1 MRAILKFQGYIMFEH
16 LKLSTKIGLGF
27 GVVIFLMVILV
38 VTGIVQMSFV
48 ESRLHKMNDINAKKQ
63 RYAIN
68 FRGSVHDRAIS
79 VRDVVLLSDGAR
91 LQAALDDIRRL
102 EAFYDE
108 ANANMNEMLKNPSLF
123 DNSERAILERLYKIA
138 SKTNSGYQKII
149 ELKKSWQVD
158 DAKKLLLDEVAGDF
172 SLWLKIINEF
182 IDYQEAANNKL
193 TKEVMSVVN
202 NFITIMLVL
211 SGIAILIAVIITLIT
226 ARSIVRALGAEPD
239 EVSRVIKE
247 VASGNLSKDYVSK
260 YPHSILSDAIIMKNK
275 LKEITISIRNASNT
289 IDERTN
295 ELIGTFAKVSDS
307 VGEQSKIT
315 TLSTKIVQ
323 GVVSGT
329 NEIMQMT
336 NDTRTNSQKATQ
348 ICKEGKE
355 DSDEVASKMQE
366 INVNVTKQVE
376 QILLLE
382 EKAKEISGAA
392 ELIAEITDQTNLL
405 ALNAAIEAARA
416 GTHGRGFAVV
426 ADEIRNLAE
435 RTGTATDEIAN
446 TIKQI
451 QEETQN
457 TVTLIKSGA
466 PKVQEGYE
474 LSNKVASMLV
484 DIYESSNDSTKKAGN
499 AAVMA
504 QKGVDSMSKLA
515 QNIKEIDSNSQETKK
530 DMQENAIQLEAMQ
543 KVAKELSDIM
553 KAFKID

>member
-1 MRAILKFQGYIMFEH
+1 MFEH
-16 LKLSTKIGLGF
+16 LKLSSKIGLGF
-27 GVVIFLMVILV
+27 GAVIFLMIILV
-38 VTGIVQMSFV
+38 VMGIVQMNFAK
-48 ESRLHKMNDINAKKQ
+48 SRLQTMNDINAKKQ

-79 VRDVVLLSDGAR
+79 VRDVVLLDDEAR
-91 LQAALDDIRRL
+91 LQVALDNIKRL
-102 EAFYDE
+102 EDFYN
-108 ANANMNEMLKNPSLF
+108 AASANMNEMLKDSALF
-123 DNSERAILERLYKIA
+123 NNEERAILGRLNQIA
-138 SKTNSGYQKII
+138 NKTNAGYKKII
-149 ELKKSWQVD
+149 QLKQSWQVD
-158 DAKKLLLDEVAGDF
+158 EAKKLLLNEVASDF

-182 IDYQEAANNKL
+182 IDYQEEANNNL
-193 TKEVMSVVN
+193 TKQVMLVVN
-202 NFITIMLVL
+202 NFVTIMLVL
-211 SGIAILIAVIITLIT
+211 AGIAILIAVIITLFT
-226 ARSIVRALGAEPD
+226 ARGIVSALGGEPN
-239 EVSRVIKE
+239 EVSKVIKE

-260 YPHSILSDAIIMKNK
+260 YPRSILADAISMKDK
-275 LKEITISIRNASNT
+275 LKQITILIRNASNT
-289 IDERTN
+289 IGERTN
-295 ELIGTFAKVSDS
+295 ELIKTFDKVSIS
-307 VGEQSKIT
+307 VDEQSKIT
-315 TLSTKIVQ
+315 SFSTKIVQ

-348 ICKEGKE
+348 ICNEGKE
-355 DSDEVASKMQE
+355 DSEEVAQKMQE
-366 INVNVTKQVE
+366 INANVAKQVE

-474 LSNKVASMLV
+474 LSNKVADMLV
-484 DIYESSNDSTKKAGN
+484 DIYESSNDSTQKAGN

-504 QKGVDSMSKLA
+504 QKGVESMSKLA
-515 QNIKEIDSNSQETKK
+515 KNIENIDITSQETKK
-530 DMQENAIQLEAMQ
+530 DMQENAVQLQAMQ
-543 KVAKELSDIM
+543 KVAQELSDIM

>member
-1 MRAILKFQGYIMFEH
+1 MFEH
-16 LKLSTKIGLGF
+16 LKLSSKIGLGF
-27 GVVIFLMVILV
+27 GAVIFLMIILV
-38 VTGIVQMSFV
+38 VMGIVQMNFAK
-48 ESRLHKMNDINAKKQ
+48 SRLQTMNDINAKKQ

-79 VRDVVLLSDGAR
+79 VRDVVLLDDEAR
-91 LQAALDDIRRL
+91 LQAALDDIKRL
-102 EAFYDE
+102 EDFYN
-108 ANANMNEMLKNPSLF
+108 AASANMNEMLKDSALF
-123 DNSERAILERLYKIA
+123 NNEERAILGRLNQIA
-138 SKTNSGYQKII
+138 NKTNAGYKKII
-149 ELKKSWQVD
+149 QLKQSWQVD
-158 DAKKLLLDEVAGDF
+158 EAKKLLLNEVASDF

-182 IDYQEAANNKL
+182 IDYQEEANNNL
-193 TKEVMSVVN
+193 TKQVMLVVN
-202 NFITIMLVL
+202 NFVTIMLVL
-211 SGIAILIAVIITLIT
+211 AGIAILIAVIITLFT
-226 ARSIVRALGAEPD
+226 ARGIVSALGGEPN
-239 EVSRVIKE
+239 EVSKVIKE

-260 YPHSILSDAIIMKNK
+260 YPRSILADAISMKDK
-275 LKEITISIRNASNT
+275 LKQITILIRNASNT
-289 IDERTN
+289 IGERTN
-295 ELIGTFAKVSDS
+295 ELIKTFDKVSIS
-307 VGEQSKIT
+307 VDEQSKIT
-315 TLSTKIVQ
+315 SFSTKIVQ

-348 ICKEGKE
+348 ICNEGKE
-355 DSDEVASKMQE
+355 DSEEVAQKMQE
-366 INVNVTKQVE
+366 INANVAKQVE

-474 LSNKVASMLV
+474 LSNKVADMLV
-484 DIYESSNDSTKKAGN
+484 DIYESSNDSTQKAGN

-504 QKGVDSMSKLA
+504 QKGVESMSKLA
-515 QNIKEIDSNSQETKK
+515 KNIENIDITSQETKK
-530 DMQENAIQLEAMQ
+530 DMQENAAQLQAMQ
-543 KVAKELSDIM
+543 KVAQELSDIM

>member
-1 MRAILKFQGYIMFEH
+1 MFEH
-16 LKLSTKIGLGF
+16 LKLSSKIGLGF
-27 GVVIFLMVILV
+27 GAVIFLMIILV
-38 VTGIVQMSFV
+38 VMGIVQMNFAK
-48 ESRLHKMNDINAKKQ
+48 SRLQTMNDINAKKQ

-79 VRDVVLLSDGAR
+79 VRDVVLLDDEAR
-91 LQAALDDIRRL
+91 LQAALDDIKRL
-102 EAFYDE
+102 EDFYN
-108 ANANMNEMLKNPSLF
+108 AASANMNEMLKDSALF
-123 DNSERAILERLYKIA
+123 NNEERAILGRLNQIA
-138 SKTNSGYQKII
+138 NKTNAGYKKII
-149 ELKKSWQVD
+149 QLKQSWQVD
-158 DAKKLLLDEVAGDF
+158 EAKKLLLNEVASDF

-182 IDYQEAANNKL
+182 IDYQEEANNNL
-193 TKEVMSVVN
+193 TKQVMLVVN
-202 NFITIMLVL
+202 NFVTIMLVL
-211 SGIAILIAVIITLIT
+211 AGIAILIAVIITLFT
-226 ARSIVRALGAEPD
+226 ARGIVSALGGEPN
-239 EVSRVIKE
+239 EVSKVIKE

-260 YPHSILSDAIIMKNK
+260 YPRSILADAISMKDK
-275 LKEITISIRNASNT
+275 LKQITILIRNASNT
-289 IDERTN
+289 IGERTN
-295 ELIGTFAKVSDS
+295 ELIKTFDKVSIS
-307 VGEQSKIT
+307 VDEQSKIT
-315 TLSTKIVQ
+315 SFSTKIVQ

-348 ICKEGKE
+348 ICNEGKE
-355 DSDEVASKMQE
+355 DSEEVAQKMQE
-366 INVNVTKQVE
+366 INANVAKQVE

-474 LSNKVASMLV
+474 LSNKVADMLV
-484 DIYESSNDSTKKAGN
+484 DIYESSNDSTQKAGN

-504 QKGVDSMSKLA
+504 QKGVESMSKLA
-515 QNIKEIDSNSQETKK
+515 KNIENIDITSQETKK
-530 DMQENAIQLEAMQ
+530 DMQENAVQLQAMQ
-543 KVAKELSDIM
+543 KVAQELSDIM

>member
-1 MRAILKFQGYIMFEH
+1 MFEH
-16 LKLSTKIGLGF
+16 LKLSSKIGLGF
-27 GVVIFLMVILV
+27 GAVIFLMIILV
-38 VTGIVQMSFV
+38 VMGIVQMNFAK
-48 ESRLHKMNDINAKKQ
+48 SRLHTMNDINAKKQ

-79 VRDVVLLSDGAR
+79 VRDVVLLDDEAR
-91 LQAALDDIRRL
+91 LQAALDDIKRL
-102 EAFYDE
+102 EDFYN
-108 ANANMNEMLKNPSLF
+108 AASANMNEMLKDSALF
-123 DNSERAILERLYKIA
+123 NNEERAILGRLNQIA
-138 SKTNSGYQKII
+138 NKTNAGYKKII
-149 ELKKSWQVD
+149 QLKQSWQVD
-158 DAKKLLLDEVAGDF
+158 EAKKLLLNEVASDF

-182 IDYQEAANNKL
+182 IDYQEEANNNL
-193 TKEVMSVVN
+193 TKQVMLVVN
-202 NFITIMLVL
+202 NFVTIMLVL
-211 SGIAILIAVIITLIT
+211 AGIAILIAVIITLFT
-226 ARSIVRALGAEPD
+226 ARGIVSALGGEPN
-239 EVSRVIKE
+239 EVSKVIKE

-260 YPHSILSDAIIMKNK
+260 YPRSILADAISMKDK
-275 LKEITISIRNASNT
+275 LKQITILIRNASNT
-289 IDERTN
+289 IGERTN
-295 ELIGTFAKVSDS
+295 ELIKTFDKVSIS
-307 VGEQSKIT
+307 VDEQSKIT
-315 TLSTKIVQ
+315 SFSTKIVQ

-348 ICKEGKE
+348 ICNEGKE
-355 DSDEVASKMQE
+355 DSEEVAQKMQE
-366 INVNVTKQVE
+366 INANVAKQVE

-474 LSNKVASMLV
+474 LSNKVADMLV
-484 DIYESSNDSTKKAGN
+484 DIYESSNDSTQKAGN

-504 QKGVDSMSKLA
+504 QKGVESMSKLA
-515 QNIKEIDSNSQETKK
+515 KNIENIDITSQETKK
-530 DMQENAIQLEAMQ
+530 DMQENAVQLQAMQ
-543 KVAKELSDIM
+543 KVAQELSDIM

>member
-1 MRAILKFQGYIMFEH
+1 MFEH
-16 LKLSTKIGLGF
+16 LKLSSKIGLGF
-27 GVVIFLMVILV
+27 GAVIFLMIILV
-38 VTGIVQMSFV
+38 VMGIVQMSFAK
-48 ESRLHKMNDINAKKQ
+48 SRLQTMNDINAKKQ

-79 VRDVVLLSDGAR
+79 VRDVVLLDDEAR
-91 LQAALDDIRRL
+91 LQAALDNIKRL
-102 EAFYDE
+102 EDFYN
-108 ANANMNEMLKNPSLF
+108 AASANMNEMLKDSALF
-123 DNSERAILERLYKIA
+123 NNEERAILGRLNQIA
-138 SKTNSGYQKII
+138 NKTNAGYKKII
-149 ELKKSWQVD
+149 QLKQSWQVD
-158 DAKKLLLDEVAGDF
+158 EAKKLLLNEVASDF

-182 IDYQEAANNKL
+182 IDYQEEANNNL
-193 TKEVMSVVN
+193 TKQVMLVVN
-202 NFITIMLVL
+202 NFVTIMLVL
-211 SGIAILIAVIITLIT
+211 AGIAILIAVIITLFT
-226 ARSIVRALGAEPD
+226 ARGIVSALGGEPN
-239 EVSRVIKE
+239 EVSKVIKE

-260 YPHSILSDAIIMKNK
+260 YPRSILADAISMKDK
-275 LKEITISIRNASNT
+275 LKQITILIRNASNT
-289 IDERTN
+289 IGERTN
-295 ELIGTFAKVSDS
+295 ELIKTFDKVSIS
-307 VGEQSKIT
+307 VDEQSKIT
-315 TLSTKIVQ
+315 SFSTKIVQ

-348 ICKEGKE
+348 ICNEGKE
-355 DSDEVASKMQE
+355 DSEEVAQKMQE
-366 INVNVTKQVE
+366 INANVAKQVE

-474 LSNKVASMLV
+474 LSNKVADMLV
-484 DIYESSNDSTKKAGN
+484 DIYESSNDSTQKAGN

-504 QKGVDSMSKLA
+504 QKGVESMSKLA
-515 QNIKEIDSNSQETKK
+515 KNIENIDITSQETKK
-530 DMQENAIQLEAMQ
+530 DMQENAVQLQAMQ
-543 KVAKELSDIM
+543 KVAQELSDIM

>member
-1 MRAILKFQGYIMFEH
+1 MFEH
-16 LKLSTKIGLGF
+16 LKLSSKIGLGF
-27 GVVIFLMVILV
+27 GAVIFLMIILV
-38 VTGIVQMSFV
+38 VMGIVQMNFAK
-48 ESRLHKMNDINAKKQ
+48 SRLQTMNDINAKKQ

-79 VRDVVLLSDGAR
+79 VRDVVLLDDEAR
-91 LQAALDDIRRL
+91 LQVALDNIKRL
-102 EAFYDE
+102 EDFYN
-108 ANANMNEMLKNPSLF
+108 AASANMNEMLKDSALF
-123 DNSERAILERLYKIA
+123 NNEERAILGRLNQIA
-138 SKTNSGYQKII
+138 NKTNAGYKKII
-149 ELKKSWQVD
+149 QLKQSWQVD
-158 DAKKLLLDEVAGDF
+158 EAKKLLLNEVASDF

-182 IDYQEAANNKL
+182 IDYQEEANNNL
-193 TKEVMSVVN
+193 TKQVMLVVN
-202 NFITIMLVL
+202 NFVTIMLVL
-211 SGIAILIAVIITLIT
+211 AGIAILIAVIITLFT
-226 ARSIVRALGAEPD
+226 ARGIVSALGGEPN
-239 EVSRVIKE
+239 EVSKVIKE

-260 YPHSILSDAIIMKNK
+260 YPRSILADAISMKDK
-275 LKEITISIRNASNT
+275 LKQITILIRNASNT
-289 IDERTN
+289 IGERTN
-295 ELIGTFAKVSDS
+295 ELIKTFDKVSIS
-307 VGEQSKIT
+307 VDEQSKIT
-315 TLSTKIVQ
+315 SFSTKIVQ

-348 ICKEGKE
+348 ICNEGKE
-355 DSDEVASKMQE
+355 DSEEVAQKMQE
-366 INVNVTKQVE
+366 INANVAKQVD

-474 LSNKVASMLV
+474 LSNKVADMLV
-484 DIYESSNDSTKKAGN
+484 DIYESSNDSTQKAGN

-504 QKGVDSMSKLA
+504 QKGVESMSKLA
-515 QNIKEIDSNSQETKK
+515 KNIENIDITSQETKK
-530 DMQENAIQLEAMQ
+530 DMQENAVQLQAMQ
-543 KVAKELSDIM
+543 KVAQELSDIM

>member
-1 MRAILKFQGYIMFEH
+1 MFEH
-16 LKLSTKIGLGF
+16 LKLSSKIGLGF
-27 GVVIFLMVILV
+27 GAVIFLMIILV
-38 VTGIVQMSFV
+38 VMGIVQMNFAK
-48 ESRLHKMNDINAKKQ
+48 SRLQTMNDINAKKQ

-79 VRDVVLLSDGAR
+79 VRDVVLLDDEAR
-91 LQAALDDIRRL
+91 LQAALDNIKRL
-102 EAFYDE
+102 EDFYN
-108 ANANMNEMLKNPSLF
+108 AASANMNEMLKDSALF
-123 DNSERAILERLYKIA
+123 NNEERAILGRLNQIA
-138 SKTNSGYQKII
+138 NKTNAGYKKII
-149 ELKKSWQVD
+149 QLKQSWQVD
-158 DAKKLLLDEVAGDF
+158 EAKKLLLNEVASDF

-182 IDYQEAANNKL
+182 IDYQEEANNNL
-193 TKEVMSVVN
+193 TKQVMLVVN
-202 NFITIMLVL
+202 NFVTIMLVL
-211 SGIAILIAVIITLIT
+211 AGIAILIAVIITLFT
-226 ARSIVRALGAEPD
+226 ARGIVSALGGEPN
-239 EVSRVIKE
+239 EVSKVIKE
-247 VASGNLSKDYVSK
+247 VARGNLSKDYVSK
-260 YPHSILSDAIIMKNK
+260 YPRSILADAISMKDK
-275 LKEITISIRNASNT
+275 LKQITILIRNASNT
-289 IDERTN
+289 IGERTN
-295 ELIGTFAKVSDS
+295 ELIKTFDKVSIS
-307 VGEQSKIT
+307 VDEQSKIT
-315 TLSTKIVQ
+315 SFSTKIVQ

-348 ICKEGKE
+348 ICNEGKE
-355 DSDEVASKMQE
+355 DSEEVAQKMQE
-366 INVNVTKQVE
+366 INANVAKQVE

-474 LSNKVASMLV
+474 LSNKVADMLV
-484 DIYESSNDSTKKAGN
+484 DIYESSNDSTQKAGN

-504 QKGVDSMSKLA
+504 QKGVESMSKLA
-515 QNIKEIDSNSQETKK
+515 KNIENIDITSQETKK
-530 DMQENAIQLEAMQ
+530 DMQENAVQLQAMQ
-543 KVAKELSDIM
+543 KVAQELSDIM

>member
-1 MRAILKFQGYIMFEH
+1 MFEH
-16 LKLSTKIGLGF
+16 LKLSSKIGLGF
-27 GVVIFLMVILV
+27 GAVIFLMIILV
-38 VTGIVQMSFV
+38 VMGIVQMNFAK
-48 ESRLHKMNDINAKKQ
+48 SRLHTMNDINTKKQ

-79 VRDVVLLSDGAR
+79 VRDVVLLDDEAR
-91 LQAALDDIRRL
+91 LQAALDDIKRL
-102 EAFYDE
+102 EDFYN
-108 ANANMNEMLKNPSLF
+108 AASANMNEMLKDSALF
-123 DNSERAILERLYKIA
+123 NNEERAILGRLNQIA
-138 SKTNSGYQKII
+138 NKTNAGYKKII
-149 ELKKSWQVD
+149 QLKQSWQVD
-158 DAKKLLLDEVAGDF
+158 EAKKLLLNEVASDF

-182 IDYQEAANNKL
+182 IDYQEEANNNL
-193 TKEVMSVVN
+193 TKQVMLVVN
-202 NFITIMLVL
+202 NFVTIMLVL
-211 SGIAILIAVIITLIT
+211 AGIAILIAVIITLFT
-226 ARSIVRALGAEPD
+226 ARGIVSALGGEPN

-260 YPHSILSDAIIMKNK
+260 YPRSILADAISMKDK
-275 LKEITISIRNASNT
+275 LKQITILIRNASNT
-289 IDERTN
+289 IGERTN
-295 ELIGTFAKVSDS
+295 ELIKTFDKVSIS
-307 VGEQSKIT
+307 VDEQSKIT
-315 TLSTKIVQ
+315 SFSTKIVQ

-348 ICKEGKE
+348 ICNEGKE
-355 DSDEVASKMQE
+355 DSEEVAQKMQE
-366 INVNVTKQVE
+366 INANVAKQVE

-474 LSNKVASMLV
+474 LSNKVADMLV
-484 DIYESSNDSTKKAGN
+484 DIYESSNDSTQKAGN

-504 QKGVDSMSKLA
+504 QKGVESMSKLA
-515 QNIKEIDSNSQETKK
+515 KNIENIDITSQETKK
-530 DMQENAIQLEAMQ
+530 DMQENAVQLQAMQ
-543 KVAKELSDIM
+543 KVAQELSDIM

>member
-1 MRAILKFQGYIMFEH
+1 MFEH
-16 LKLSTKIGLGF
+16 LKLSSKIGLGF
-27 GVVIFLMVILV
+27 GAVIFLMIILV
-38 VTGIVQMSFV
+38 VMGIVQMSFAK
-48 ESRLHKMNDINAKKQ
+48 SRLHTMNDINAKKQ

-79 VRDVVLLSDGAR
+79 VRDVVLLDDEAR
-91 LQAALDDIRRL
+91 LQAALDDIKRL
-102 EAFYDE
+102 EDFYN
-108 ANANMNEMLKNPSLF
+108 AASANMNEMLKDSALF
-123 DNSERAILERLYKIA
+123 NNEERAILGRLNQIA
-138 SKTNSGYQKII
+138 NKTNAGYKKII
-149 ELKKSWQVD
+149 QLKQSWQVD
-158 DAKKLLLDEVAGDF
+158 EAKKLLLNEVASDF

-182 IDYQEAANNKL
+182 IDYQEEANNNL
-193 TKEVMSVVN
+193 TKQVMLVVN
-202 NFITIMLVL
+202 NFVTIMLVL
-211 SGIAILIAVIITLIT
+211 AGIAILIAVIITLFT
-226 ARSIVRALGAEPD
+226 ARGIVSALGGEPN
-239 EVSRVIKE
+239 EVSKVIKE

-260 YPHSILSDAIIMKNK
+260 YPRSILADAISMKDK
-275 LKEITISIRNASNT
+275 LKQITILIRNASNT
-289 IDERTN
+289 IGERTN
-295 ELIGTFAKVSDS
+295 ELIKTFDKVSIS
-307 VGEQSKIT
+307 VDEQSKIT
-315 TLSTKIVQ
+315 SFSTKIVQ

-348 ICKEGKE
+348 ICNEGKE
-355 DSDEVASKMQE
+355 DSEEVAQKMQE
-366 INVNVTKQVE
+366 INANVAKQVE

-382 EKAKEISGAA
+382 EKAKEISGAT

-474 LSNKVASMLV
+474 LSNKVADMLV
-484 DIYESSNDSTKKAGN
+484 DIYESSNDSTQKAGN

-504 QKGVDSMSKLA
+504 QKGVESMSKLA
-515 QNIKEIDSNSQETKK
+515 KNIENIDITSQETKK
-530 DMQENAIQLEAMQ
+530 DMQENAAQLQAMQ
-543 KVAKELSDIM
+543 KVAQELSDIM

>member
-1 MRAILKFQGYIMFEH
+1 MFEH
-16 LKLSTKIGLGF
+16 LKLSSKIGLGF
-27 GVVIFLMVILV
+27 GAVIFLMIILV
-38 VTGIVQMSFV
+38 VMGIVQMNFAK
-48 ESRLHKMNDINAKKQ
+48 SRLQTMNDINAKKQ

-79 VRDVVLLSDGAR
+79 VRDVVLLDDEAR
-91 LQAALDDIRRL
+91 LQAALDNIKRL
-102 EAFYDE
+102 EDFYN
-108 ANANMNEMLKNPSLF
+108 AASANMNEMLKDSALF
-123 DNSERAILERLYKIA
+123 NNEERAILGRLNQIA
-138 SKTNSGYQKII
+138 NKTNAGYKKII
-149 ELKKSWQVD
+149 QLKQSWQVD
-158 DAKKLLLDEVAGDF
+158 EAKKLLLNEVASDF

-182 IDYQEAANNKL
+182 IDYQEEANNNL
-193 TKEVMSVVN
+193 TKQVMLVVN
-202 NFITIMLVL
+202 NFVTIMLVL
-211 SGIAILIAVIITLIT
+211 AGIAILIAVIITLFT
-226 ARSIVRALGAEPD
+226 ARGIVSALGGEPN
-239 EVSRVIKE
+239 EVSKVIKE

-260 YPHSILSDAIIMKNK
+260 YPRSILADAISMKDK
-275 LKEITISIRNASNT
+275 LKQITILIRNASNT
-289 IDERTN
+289 IGERTN
-295 ELIGTFAKVSDS
+295 ELIKTFDKVSIS
-307 VGEQSKIT
+307 VDEQSKIT
-315 TLSTKIVQ
+315 SFSTKIVQ

-348 ICKEGKE
+348 ICNEGKE
-355 DSDEVASKMQE
+355 DSEEVAQKMQE
-366 INVNVTKQVE
+366 INANVAKQVE

-382 EKAKEISGAA
+382 EKAKEISGAT

-474 LSNKVASMLV
+474 LSNKVADMLV
-484 DIYESSNDSTKKAGN
+484 DIYESSNDSTQKAGN

-504 QKGVDSMSKLA
+504 QKGVESMNKLA
-515 QNIKEIDSNSQETKK
+515 KNIENIDITSQETKK
-530 DMQENAIQLEAMQ
+530 DMQENAVQLQAMQ
-543 KVAKELSDIM
+543 KVAQELSDIM

>member
-1 MRAILKFQGYIMFEH
+1 MFEH
-16 LKLSTKIGLGF
+16 LKLSSKIGLGF
-27 GVVIFLMVILV
+27 GAVIFLMIILV
-38 VTGIVQMSFV
+38 VMGIVQMNFAK
-48 ESRLHKMNDINAKKQ
+48 SRLHTMNDINAKKQ

-79 VRDVVLLSDGAR
+79 VRDVVLLDDEAR
-91 LQAALDDIRRL
+91 LQAALDNIKRL
-102 EAFYDE
+102 EDFYN
-108 ANANMNEMLKNPSLF
+108 AASANMNEMLKDSALF
-123 DNSERAILERLYKIA
+123 NNEERAILGRLNQIA
-138 SKTNSGYQKII
+138 NKTNAGYKKII
-149 ELKKSWQVD
+149 QLKQSWQVD
-158 DAKKLLLDEVAGDF
+158 EAKKLLLNEVASDF

-182 IDYQEAANNKL
+182 IDYQEEANNNL
-193 TKEVMSVVN
+193 TKQVMLVVN
-202 NFITIMLVL
+202 NFVTIMLVL
-211 SGIAILIAVIITLIT
+211 AGIAILIAVIITLFT
-226 ARSIVRALGAEPD
+226 ARGIVSALGGEPN
-239 EVSRVIKE
+239 EVSKVIKE
-247 VASGNLSKDYVSK
+247 VASGNLSKDYASK
-260 YPHSILSDAIIMKNK
+260 YPRSILADAISMKDK
-275 LKEITISIRNASNT
+275 LKQITILIRNASNT
-289 IDERTN
+289 IGERTN
-295 ELIGTFAKVSDS
+295 ELIKTFDKVSIS
-307 VGEQSKIT
+307 VDEQSKIT
-315 TLSTKIVQ
+315 SFSTKIVQ

-348 ICKEGKE
+348 ICNEGKE
-355 DSDEVASKMQE
+355 DSEEVAQKMQE
-366 INVNVTKQVE
+366 INANVAKQVE

-474 LSNKVASMLV
+474 LSNKVADMLV
-484 DIYESSNDSTKKAGN
+484 DIYESSNDSTQKAGN

-504 QKGVDSMSKLA
+504 QKGVESMSKLA
-515 QNIKEIDSNSQETKK
+515 KNIENIDITSQETKK
-530 DMQENAIQLEAMQ
+530 DMQENAVQLQAMQ
-543 KVAKELSDIM
+543 KVAQELSDIM

>member
-1 MRAILKFQGYIMFEH
+1 MFEH
-16 LKLSTKIGLGF
+16 LKLSSKIGLGF
-27 GVVIFLMVILV
+27 GAVIFLMIILV
-38 VTGIVQMSFV
+38 VMGIVQMNFAK
-48 ESRLHKMNDINAKKQ
+48 SRLQTMNDINAKKQ

-79 VRDVVLLSDGAR
+79 VRDVVLLDDEAR
-91 LQAALDDIRRL
+91 LQAALDDIKRL
-102 EAFYDE
+102 EDFYN
-108 ANANMNEMLKNPSLF
+108 AASANMNEMLKDSALF
-123 DNSERAILERLYKIA
+123 NNEERAILGRLNQIA
-138 SKTNSGYQKII
+138 NKTNAGYKKII
-149 ELKKSWQVD
+149 QLKQSWQVD
-158 DAKKLLLDEVAGDF
+158 EAKKLMLNEVASDF

-182 IDYQEAANNKL
+182 IDYQEEANNNL
-193 TKEVMSVVN
+193 TKQVMRVVN
-202 NFITIMLVL
+202 NFVTIMLVL
-211 SGIAILIAVIITLIT
+211 AGIAILIAVIITLFT
-226 ARSIVRALGAEPD
+226 ARGIVSALGGEPN
-239 EVSRVIKE
+239 EVSKVIKE

-260 YPHSILSDAIIMKNK
+260 YPRSILADAISMKDK
-275 LKEITISIRNASNT
+275 LKQITILIRNASNT
-289 IDERTN
+289 IGERTN
-295 ELIGTFAKVSDS
+295 ELIKTFDKVSIS
-307 VGEQSKIT
+307 VDEQSKIT
-315 TLSTKIVQ
+315 SFSTKIVQ

-348 ICKEGKE
+348 ICNEGKE
-355 DSDEVASKMQE
+355 DSEEVAQKMQE
-366 INVNVTKQVE
+366 INANVAKQVD

-474 LSNKVASMLV
+474 LSNKVADMLV
-484 DIYESSNDSTKKAGN
+484 DIYESSNDSTQKAGN

-504 QKGVDSMSKLA
+504 QKGVESMSKLA
-515 QNIKEIDSNSQETKK
+515 KNIENIDITSQETKK
-530 DMQENAIQLEAMQ
+530 DMQENAVQLQAMQ
-543 KVAKELSDIM
+543 KVAQELSDIM

>member
-1 MRAILKFQGYIMFEH
+1 MFEH
-16 LKLSTKIGLGF
+16 LKLSSKIGLGF
-27 GVVIFLMVILV
+27 GAVIFLMIILV
-38 VTGIVQMSFV
+38 VMGIVQMSFAK
-48 ESRLHKMNDINAKKQ
+48 SRLHTMNDINAKKQ

-79 VRDVVLLSDGAR
+79 VRDVVLLDDEAR
-91 LQAALDDIRRL
+91 LQAALDNIKRL
-102 EAFYDE
+102 EDFYN
-108 ANANMNEMLKNPSLF
+108 AASANMNEMLKDSALF
-123 DNSERAILERLYKIA
+123 NNEERAILGRLNQIA
-138 SKTNSGYQKII
+138 NKTNAGYKKII
-149 ELKKSWQVD
+149 QLKQSWQVD
-158 DAKKLLLDEVAGDF
+158 EAKKLLLNEVASDF

-182 IDYQEAANNKL
+182 IDYQEEANNNL
-193 TKEVMSVVN
+193 TKQVMLVVN
-202 NFITIMLVL
+202 NFVTIMLVL
-211 SGIAILIAVIITLIT
+211 AGIAILIAVIITLFT
-226 ARSIVRALGAEPD
+226 ARGIVSALGGEPN
-239 EVSRVIKE
+239 EVSKVIKE

-260 YPHSILSDAIIMKNK
+260 YPRSILADAISMKDK
-275 LKEITISIRNASNT
+275 LKQITILIRNASNT
-289 IDERTN
+289 IGERTN
-295 ELIGTFAKVSDS
+295 ELIRTFDKVSIS
-307 VGEQSKIT
+307 VDEQSKIT
-315 TLSTKIVQ
+315 SFSTKIVQ

-348 ICKEGKE
+348 ICNEGKE
-355 DSDEVASKMQE
+355 DSEEVAQKMQE
-366 INVNVTKQVE
+366 INANVAKQVE

-474 LSNKVASMLV
+474 LSNKVADMLV
-484 DIYESSNDSTKKAGN
+484 DIYESSNDSTQKAGN

-504 QKGVDSMSKLA
+504 QKGVESMSKLA
-515 QNIKEIDSNSQETKK
+515 KNIENIDITSQETKK
-530 DMQENAIQLEAMQ
+530 DMQENAVQLQAMQ
-543 KVAKELSDIM
+543 KVAQELSDIM